1 MLILN
6 NSEEEKGNPE
16 KDISYKFLEFDNSN
30 ALSSRKQYSTKTSKI
45 LKRKDYSHSEN
56 NTYFVR

>member
-16 KDISYKFLEFDNSN
+16 KDVSYKFLEFDSN
-30 ALSSRKQYSTKTSKI
+30 ALSSRKQYSTKMSKI